1 VDRRH
6 AFAVGGASEG
16 AAAIRVGAEFRQ
28 AANRGGPPLRRSP
41 RERRA
46 AVGVSLDLSAELDQ
60 TVDCLDAVRLRRPD
74 ERLVENLL
82 RVVGRRPSRESAVWA
97 VEAAAG
103 PAAGVPTS
111 SSCPRTGCALTRTR
125 HVTVSVVPPSDLP
138 VGKLPGQL
146 LARLVAT
153 YATSDPTV
161 VVGPGL
167 GGDAAAIDVGATTL
181 VVKSDPI
188 TFASESPARYLV
200 DVNANDLA
208 CLGATPRWMMVT
220 ALLPEGTTEELVE
233 SHFRELR
240 DACLQRSIS
249 LVGGHTE
256 VTFGI
261 VRPILVGV
269 LIGEVEAGRLL
280 RPGGA
285 RPGDRLLLTNAIAVE
300 GTALV
305 ARELGD
311 RLRDAVDP
319 LIVERAANFLADP
332 GISVAAEAIVLL
344 DAGGITALHDPTE
357 GGLATGV
364 RELALAA
371 GCAATIDRDAVPI
384 LPETAAIADALG
396 LDPLG
401 MLASGS
407 LLAAADPEAVER
419 LMTVSDT
426 LGFGLTPIGEVTE
439 QRSNFVLR
447 ANGLEHELPV
457 YESDETTRALG
468 SGTAV

>member
-1 VDRRH
+1 MRPH
-6 AFAVGGASEG
+6 AHP
-16 AAAIRVGAEFRQ
+16 Q
-28 AANRGGPPLRRSP
+28 
-41 RERRA
+41 
-46 AVGVSLDLSAELDQ
+46 D
-60 TVDCLDAVRLRRPD
+60 TVDAV
-74 ERLVENLL
+74 
-82 RVVGRRPSRESAVWA
+82 PSS
-97 VEAAAG
+97 G
-103 PAAGVPTS
+103 
-111 SSCPRTGCALTRTR
+111 
-125 HVTVSVVPPSDLP
+125 LP

-146 LARLVAT
+146 LARLIAT

-240 DACLQRSIS
+240 DACLQRGIS

-256 VTFGI
+256 VTSGI
-261 VRPILVGV
+261 RRPILVGV
-269 LIGEVEAGRLL
+269 LIGEVERQRLL
-280 RPGGA
+280 PPGGA
-285 RPGDRLLLTNAIAVE
+285 RVGDRLLLTKAIAIE

-311 RLRDAVDP
+311 RLRDVLDP
-319 LIVERAANFLADP
+319 EIVERAASFLSDP
-332 GISVAAEAIVLL
+332 GISVAAEAIALL

-371 GCAATIDRDAVPI
+371 GCGATIDRDAVPI
-384 LPETAAIADALG
+384 MPETAAIAETLG

-407 LLAAADPEAVER
+407 LLAAADPDAVDR
-419 LMTVSDT
+419 LVSIGST
-426 LGFGLTPIGEVTE
+426 LGIRLTPIGEVTE
-439 QRSNFVLR
+439 GSRFVLR
-447 ANGLEHELPV
+447 ADELEEELPTFG
-457 YESDETTRALG
+457 SDETTRVLG
-468 SGTAV
+468 TGTP